1 MGEWIMAKRG
11 FFSELQYQSQQAAK
25 RQAAAHQKAVR
36 EQQAAQ
42 RRAQKEANDSERAR
56 LHRQKATAAE
66 QKAAEKEALRLH
78 VEDMTAQ
85 AAELNAMLHSESAEI
100 DGILDA
106 ALSSDAFIDL
116 EALRTKVEHPPFNP
130 QGLDHPT
137 PQPTLAVAPPEPQFA
152 EPPAPKGLGGVF
164 GKKHHVEEVAKARV
178 DFDAAHAAWQQ
189 EAAKVPGLQ
198 LAQMQEHQRLESE
211 REQRLAAS
219 RSAYDAECGERQRE
233 VDEANAKVDKLIADL
248 EAHDEAAVHDYVA
261 MVLGHSVYPDHFP
274 VIHDFEFSPELKEVS
289 LTVSLPGPSTL
300 SGIKEYKY
308 NKAKDEIVA
317 SNLTA
322 MQVKDR
328 YANAVYSVALRTLH
342 EIFKTDRYGHIQTI
356 ALAVDTED
364 LDPAT
369 GVTKRVPLV
378 AVGTSRESFLE
389 IELANVV
396 PLATLQHL
404 KAQVS
409 KNPAGLVAIDE
420 SRGVRGG

>member
-1 MGEWIMAKRG
+1 MAKRG
-11 FFSELQYQSQQAAK
+11 FFAELQHQSQQAAN
-25 RQAAAHQKAVR
+25 RQAAANQKAVR

-42 RRAQKEANDSERAR
+42 RRALKAANDAQRSR
-56 LHRQKATAAE
+56 LQHEKATAAE

-78 VEDMTAQ
+78 LEDMTAQ
-85 AAELNAMLHSESAEI
+85 AVELSAMLQSESDEI

-106 ALSSDAFIDL
+106 ALSSEAFIDL
-116 EALRTKVEHPPFNP
+116 EALRTQAEHPPFDP
-130 QGLDHPT
+130 QGLDVPT
-137 PQPTLAVAPPEPQFA
+137 PQPTMAAAPPEPQFA
-152 EPPAPKGLGGVF
+152 EPVAPKGLGGVF
-164 GKKHHVEEVAKARV
+164 GKKHYAEEVAKARAA
-178 DFDAAHAAWQQ
+178 FDATHAAWQQ

-198 LAQMQEHQRLESE
+198 LAQMQEHQRLEAQ
-211 REQRLAAS
+211 REQTLAA
-219 RSAYDAECGERQRE
+219 RRANYDAECAERQRA

-248 EAHDEAAVHDYVA
+248 EAHDETAVHDYVA

-300 SGIKEYKY
+300 STIKEYKY

-322 MQVKDR
+322 KQVKDR

-342 EIFKTDRYGHIQTI
+342 EIFKTDRNGHIQTI

-378 AVGTSRESFLE
+378 AVGTSRESFSE

>member
-1 MGEWIMAKRG
+1 MAKRG
-11 FFSELQYQSQQAAK
+11 FFAEMQYQTQQAAK
-25 RQAAAHQKAVR
+25 RQAAANQKAVR
-36 EQQAAQ
+36 DQQVAQ
-42 RRAQKEANDSERAR
+42 RRAQKAANDAQRAR
-56 LHRQKATAAE
+56 LQGEKATAA
-66 QKAAEKEALRLH
+66 QQRAAEKEALRLH

-85 AAELNAMLHSESAEI
+85 ATELTAMLQSESDQI
-100 DGILDA
+100 DGILEA
-106 ALSSDAFIDL
+106 ALSSEAFIDL
-116 EALRTKVEHPPFNP
+116 EALRTKVEHPPFVP

-137 PQPTLAVAPPEPQFA
+137 SQPTMAVAPPEPQFV

-164 GKKHHVEEVAKARV
+164 GKKHHAEEVAKARAA
-178 DFDAAHAAWQQ
+178 FDAAPSAWQQ
-189 EAAKVPGLQ
+189 EVAKVPGLQ
-198 LAQMQEHQRLESE
+198 LAQMQEYQRLESE
-211 REQRLAAS
+211 REVKLAAY
-219 RSAYDAECGERQRE
+219 RAAYDAECAERQRA
-233 VDEANAKVDKLIADL
+233 VDEANAKLDKLIADL
-248 EAHDEAAVHDYVA
+248 EAHDEVAVNEYVA

-274 VIHDFEFSPELKEVS
+274 VIHEFEFSPELKEVS

-308 NKAKDEIVA
+308 NKAKDEIID

-322 MQVKDR
+322 KQVKDR

-356 ALAVDTED
+356 ALTVDTED

-378 AVGTSRESFLE
+378 AVATSREGFSE

>member
-1 MGEWIMAKRG
+1 MAKRG
-11 FFSELQYQSQQAAK
+11 FFAEMQYQNQQAAK
-25 RQAAAHQKAVR
+25 RQAAAHQRAMR
-36 EQQAAQ
+36 EQNAAQ
-42 RRAQKEANDSERAR
+42 RRAQKAANDAERTR
-56 LHRQKATAAE
+56 LQYQRATVAE

-78 VEDMTAQ
+78 VEDLTAQ
-85 AAELNAMLHSESAEI
+85 AAELTALLQSESDQI

-106 ALSSDAFIDL
+106 ALSSEAFIDL
-116 EALRTKVEHPPFNP
+116 EALRSKVEHPPFNP

-137 PQPTLAVAPPEPQFA
+137 PQPMMAVAPPEPQFV

-164 GKKHHVEEVAKARV
+164 GKKHHAEEVAMARAA
-178 DFDAAHAAWQQ
+178 FDAAHTAWQQ
-189 EAAKVPGLQ
+189 EVAKVPGLQ
-198 LAQMQEHQRLESE
+198 LAQMQEYQRLESE
-211 REQRLAAS
+211 REEKLAAN
-219 RSAYDAECGERQRE
+219 RAVYDAECAERQRA
-233 VDEANAKVDKLIADL
+233 VDEAN
-248 EAHDEAAVHDYVA
+248 DEAAVNEYVA

-274 VIHDFEFSPELKEVS
+274 VIHEFEFSPELKEVS

-322 MQVKDR
+322 KQVKDR

-356 ALAVDTED
+356 ALTVDTED
-364 LDPAT
+364 IDPAT

-378 AVGTSRESFLE
+378 AVASSRESFSE